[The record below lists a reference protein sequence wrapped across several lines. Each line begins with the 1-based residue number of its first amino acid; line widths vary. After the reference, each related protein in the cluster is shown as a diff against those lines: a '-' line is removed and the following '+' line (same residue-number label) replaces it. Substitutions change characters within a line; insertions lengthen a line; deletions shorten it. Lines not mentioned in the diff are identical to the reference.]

1 MADVARGGEPYFAHH
16 RFPLILNR
24 HQSDFSS
31 WRIPL
36 CAQMLHGDRD
46 GRIRRREGK
55 WKEVN
60 LPIHLDHAMNQCR
73 GGSLGTSSADNFNNM
88 NDFNEDLSGDGNI
101 DNRSS
106 TASFNAYARKK
117 LARIPSEVINSS
129 ANTNKEQ
136 IESTREISD
145 GPPTSPFHHVLP
157 RPRLVI
163 EFDTQA
169 VGGVEKGGSIR
180 NKIRNRIVAD
190 NEWRRVPN
198 RDPALSISLDLSPP
212 SSMATHSLDFYGNS
226 YSSQIALESVSMDG
240 HPLLDSLR
248 LPVETSIILLTQTAA
263 LLPYI
268 ILSRRALNYTW
279 IAIVDY
285 FRGRTFRTTYTKLE
299 RAYLRYY
306 EFPAVTRAIAR
317 LVSQIGILL
326 GLSWAV
332 RLWMFWVFSSDVA
345 PIVFGA
351 SGIDIALVG
360 ARSGRKFAIGP
371 GWKVGLPC
379 HRRGKGMA
387 WLCGFF
393 WIGTVVGIGHV
404 VGVAVSAIVL
414 SG

>member
-1 MADVARGGEPYFAHH
+1 M
-16 RFPLILNR
+16 
-24 HQSDFSS
+24 S
-31 WRIPL
+31 
-36 CAQMLHGDRD
+36 
-46 GRIRRREGK
+46 
-55 WKEVN
+55 
-60 LPIHLDHAMNQCR
+60 
-73 GGSLGTSSADNFNNM
+73 
-88 NDFNEDLSGDGNI
+88 DFNEDLTGDGKI
-101 DNRSS
+101 DSRSS

-117 LARIPSEVINSS
+117 LTSTPSEVINSS

-136 IESTREISD
+136 IESTQEISD
-145 GPPTSPFHHVLP
+145 GPPFHHVLP

-163 EFDTQA
+163 EFDSQA
-169 VGGVEKGGSIR
+169 VSGVNKGGSIR
-180 NKIRNRIVAD
+180 NNIRSRIVAD
-190 NEWRRVPN
+190 NEWRRVSN

-226 YSSQIALESVSMDG
+226 SSSLIELERASMDG
-240 HPLLDSLR
+240 QTLLESLR

-263 LLPYI
+263 LLPYL

-404 VGVAVSAIVL
+404 VGVAVSAIGF